1 MSCAPLNCFYSHDLD
16 TYKDVEDSEMNVNL
30 SEDSQVM
37 QIDLMEESIREY
49 ETYAEES
56 TMEPFLLVMTI

>member
-1 MSCAPLNCFYSHDLD
+1 
-16 TYKDVEDSEMNVNL
+16 
-30 SEDSQVM
+30 M

-49 ETYAEES
+49 ETYAEGS